1 MERRLTA
8 ILAADMVGY
17 SRLMEADELGT
28 LERHKAHRKEIINPA
43 FEKYRGRVV
52 KEMGDGVLVEFASV
66 VDAIHSAVDIQ
77 QSVAKHESSQ
87 SGSSR
92 IQYRIGI
99 NLGDVLVEDGDLFGD
114 GVNVAARLEQLA
126 EPGGICISGAAYDQV
141 RPVVGIGY
149 QSLGEIQ
156 AKNIE
161 RPIRAYKVLSGK
173 GAERTQP
180 SNSNEAKPGRHR
192 SKWSFGAI
200 SLVGFTL
207 LIGAVFLYL
216 ARTEGDR
223 NVAASGD
230 NGLTQHVQSIAIFP
244 FRNLGPSNE
253 DDYLAVGIADDI
265 RTDLAAIPE
274 LLVVTPT
281 VPIERDGSTGDIR
294 QVARDGN
301 AKHALI
307 GSVRRSADQVR
318 VNATLFDSVTGRSLW
333 SQGYNRQSANLS
345 DLGRDIAANVTGV
358 LPNIKRM
365 DQRDASTRPVHFPDP
380 KAYDLVLQGNIR
392 FSRFTPQMFSVAT
405 DFYRR
410 AMKIDAEYARPTA
423 NLAYVLALTVAYGW
437 SKSPKEDLK
446 AAEQLVRTALQLD
459 PSTYQAYIAKG
470 LLLRSQ
476 RRHAEAISSF
486 QKAIKFSPNSADA
499 YSIIALTYVF
509 AGHAEKA
516 LSAINNAM
524 KRNPNHPFYYLFTY
538 GTVLFQ
544 LERYSDALEAL
555 ESATKKN
562 PDFIP
567 ARLVL
572 ASTYAKLG
580 RVSDAGWEYQEVLIR
595 MPDFSLLKEQA
606 RVPYSNTNDLV
617 RYMDGLRT
625 AAGAER

>member
-1 MERRLTA
+1 MWLQGLNSWPNRA
-8 ILAADMVGY
+8 
-17 SRLMEADELGT
+17 
-28 LERHKAHRKEIINPA
+28 
-43 FEKYRGRVV
+43 
-52 KEMGDGVLVEFASV
+52 EF
-66 VDAIHSAVDIQ
+66 
-77 QSVAKHESSQ
+77 
-87 SGSSR
+87 
-92 IQYRIGI
+92 
-99 NLGDVLVEDGDLFGD
+99 
-114 GVNVAARLEQLA
+114 
-126 EPGGICISGAAYDQV
+126 CISGAAYDQV

-180 SNSNEAKPGRHR
+180 ANSNEAKPGHHR
-192 SKWSFGAI
+192 SKWSLSALL
-200 SLVGFTL
+200 LVGVTL
-207 LIGAVFLYL
+207 LIGAGVLYFG
-216 ARTEGDR
+216 RTDESSKI
-223 NVAASGD
+223 ATSGVND
-230 NGLTQHVQSIAIFP
+230 LTQHVQSIAIFP

-281 VPIERDGSTGDIR
+281 VPIERDGSTEDIR
-294 QVARDGN
+294 QVARDGS
-301 AKHALI
+301 AKHVLI

-318 VNATLFDSVTGRSLW
+318 VNATLFDSETGRNLW
-333 SQGYNRQSANLS
+333 SRGYNRQTASLS
-345 DLGRDIAANVTGV
+345 DLGREIAATVTSV
-358 LPNIKRM
+358 LPNIKRI
-365 DQRDASTRPVHFPDP
+365 DQRDASFRPVHFPDP
-380 KAYDLVLQGNIR
+380 EAYDLLLQGNIR
-392 FSRFTPQMFSVAT
+392 FSRFTPQMFSSAR

-410 AMKIDAEYARPTA
+410 AIEIDPEYARPTA

-446 AAEQLVRTALQLD
+446 AAEQFVRTALQLD

-476 RRHAEAISSF
+476 RRHAEAIASF
-486 QKAIKFSPNSADA
+486 EKAIEISPNSADA

-509 AGHAEKA
+509 AGQAEKA

-524 KRNPNHPFYYLFTY
+524 KRNPNNPFYYLFTY

-544 LERYSDALEAL
+544 LERYSDASEVL
-555 ESATKKN
+555 ESAIQKN
-562 PDFIP
+562 PDFVP
-567 ARLVL
+567 ARLIL

-580 RVSDAGWEYQEVLIR
+580 QLPDAQWEYQEVLVR

>member
-1 MERRLTA
+1 LR
-8 ILAADMVGY
+8 
-17 SRLMEADELGT
+17 SR
-28 LERHKAHRKEIINPA
+28 
-43 FEKYRGRVV
+43 Y
-52 KEMGDGVLVEFASV
+52 
-66 VDAIHSAVDIQ
+66 SAVL
-77 QSVAKHESSQ
+77 AKHESSL
-87 SGSSR
+87 SESFR

-156 AKNIE
+156 AKNID

-173 GAERTQP
+173 GAERAQLA
-180 SNSNEAKPGRHR
+180 NSNKAKPGRHR
-192 SKWSFGAI
+192 SRWSLSAFLLG
-200 SLVGFTL
+200 VTL
-207 LIGAVFLYL
+207 LIGAGFLYFG
-216 ARTEGDR
+216 RTEER
-223 NVAASGD
+223 ANIVTSGVND
-230 NGLTQHVQSIAIFP
+230 LTQHVQSIAIFP

-281 VPIERDGSTGDIR
+281 VPIDRDGSTEDIR
-294 QVARDGN
+294 QVARDGG

-307 GSVRRSADQVR
+307 GSVRRSADEIR
-318 VNATLFDSVTGRSLW
+318 VNATLFDSETGRNLW
-333 SQGYNRQSANLS
+333 SQGYNRQSASLS
-345 DLGRDIAANVTGV
+345 DLGRDIAANVTSI
-358 LPNIKRM
+358 LPNINPI

-380 KAYDLVLQGNIR
+380 EAYDLLLQGNIR
-392 FSRFTPQMFSVAT
+392 FSRFTPQMFSAAR

-410 AMKIDAEYARPTA
+410 AIEIDPEYARPTA
-423 NLAYVLALTVAYGW
+423 NLAYVIALTVAYGW

-446 AAEQLVRTALQLD
+446 AAEQLVGTALQLD

-486 QKAIKFSPNSADA
+486 EKAIEISPNSADA
-499 YSIIALTYVF
+499 YSITALTYVF
-509 AGHAEKA
+509 AGQAQKA

-544 LERYSDALEAL
+544 LERYNDASEVL
-555 ESATKKN
+555 ESAIKKN

-572 ASTYAKLG
+572 ASAYAKLG
-580 RVSDAGWEYQEVLIR
+580 RLPDAEWEYQEVLVR

-606 RVPYSNTNDLV
+606 RVPYSNTDDLV

>member
-28 LERHKAHRKEIINPA
+28 LERRKAHRNEIINPA

-66 VDAIHSAVDIQ
+66 VDAIHCAVDVQ
-77 QSVAKHESSQ
+77 QSVAKHESSH
-87 SGSSR
+87 SGSSP

-149 QSLGEIQ
+149 QSLGEIK

-180 SNSNEAKPGRHR
+180 ASSNEARPARHR
-192 SKWSFGAI
+192 SKWSL
-200 SLVGFTL
+200 STLLLVGVTL
-207 LIGAVFLYL
+207 LIGAGFLYSGK
-216 ARTEGDR
+216 REEGSKIATSEVND
-223 NVAASGD
+223 
-230 NGLTQHVQSIAIFP
+230 LTQHVQSIAIFP
-244 FRNLGPSNE
+244 FRNLGPSND

-281 VPIERDGSTGDIR
+281 VPMERNGSTEDIRQAARDGS
-294 QVARDGN
+294 

-318 VNATLFDSVTGRSLW
+318 VNATLFDSETGRNLW
-333 SQGYNRQSANLS
+333 SRGYNRQPASLS
-345 DLGRDIAANVTGV
+345 DLGRDIAANVTSV
-358 LPNIKRM
+358 LPNIKRI

-380 KAYDLVLQGNIR
+380 EAYDLLLQGNIR
-392 FSRFTPQMFSVAT
+392 FSRFTPQMFSVAG

-410 AMKIDAEYARPTA
+410 SMEIDPEYARPAA

-437 SKSPKEDLK
+437 SNSPKEDLK

-486 QKAIKFSPNSADA
+486 EKAIEISPNSADA
-499 YSIIALTYVF
+499 YSITALTYVF
-509 AGHAEKA
+509 AGQAEKA

-544 LERYSDALEAL
+544 LERYGDALKAL
-555 ESATKKN
+555 ESTIKKN

-572 ASTYAKLG
+572 ASAYAKLG
-580 RVSDAGWEYQEVLIR
+580 RVSDAEWEYQEVLARI
-595 MPDFSLLKEQA
+595 PDFSLLKEQA